1 MRMKIIAYTL
11 LAFMAMLSCDETELK
26 GDCGSVACTEVF
38 MSVGVKVTDGEGNP
52 VALDGIR
59 ITRLPGNEDFTR
71 EYDDE
76 TWRIFTQQ
84 GSYPIADDL
93 DARRLPRH
101 TDIKLNFRGYIGS
114 REVANADY
122 VVKFDCCHIN
132 LVSGNTELVVE

>member
-1 MRMKIIAYTL
+1 MKIIACAL
-11 LAFMAMLSCDETELK
+11 LTFITMLSCDETEPK

-38 MSVGVKVTDGEGNP
+38 MSVGVKVIDREGNP
-52 VALDGIR
+52 VALDRIQ
-59 ITRLPGNEDFTR
+59 ITRLPGNEDLTR

-84 GSYPIADDL
+84 GSYPIADDS
-93 DARRLPRH
+93 DGGRLPRH

-122 VVKFDCCHIN
+122 VVTFDCCHIN
-132 LVSGNTELVVE
+132 LVSGNTELVID